1 MTVMKPAHLALMIF
15 TCLVWGFTFV
25 AGKWGVMEL
34 PPILFTA
41 LRYILLAAVLLPL
54 LKIAPGQMKIVG
66 IISLFSGG
74 LHFCFFYGGM
84 ALADDVSSVAVAV
97 QLSVPFSTILSM
109 IFLKEKV
116 RWRRGLGILLAF
128 AGVMVISFD
137 PRVLGYLDGVG
148 LAVMAALLGSI
159 GMIYMKRVHDVG
171 PFQMQAWVAMFSW
184 PLLVVA
190 SFVLETGQVEA
201 MQNASNLAW
210 LGVVYTALGASLIGH
225 AANFYLVQRY
235 DVSLIAPLSL
245 LAPTF
250 GVMFGVTILGDVLSA
265 RMILGIIITLS
276 GCLII
281 ALRQRTLPVKIEV

>member
-15 TCLVWGFTFV
+15 TCVVWGFTFV

-41 LRYILLAAVLLPL
+41 LRYVLLAAVLLPV
-54 LKIAPGQMKIVG
+54 LKVAPGQMKTVA

-116 RWRRGLGILLAF
+116 RWRRGLGITLAF
-128 AGVMVISFD
+128 GGVMLISFD

-171 PFQMQAWVAMFSW
+171 PFQMQAWVAMLSW
-184 PLLVVA
+184 PLLFVA
-190 SFVLETGQVEA
+190 SFALESGQIEA
-201 MQNASNLAW
+201 MQNASWAAW
-210 LGVVYTALGASLIGH
+210 GAVLYTALGASLIGH

-250 GVMFGVTILGDVLSA
+250 GVMFGVTLMGDVLSP
-265 RMILGIIITLS
+265 RMIMGIVITLS

-281 ALRQRTLPVKIEV
+281 AMRQRTVPAKVEV